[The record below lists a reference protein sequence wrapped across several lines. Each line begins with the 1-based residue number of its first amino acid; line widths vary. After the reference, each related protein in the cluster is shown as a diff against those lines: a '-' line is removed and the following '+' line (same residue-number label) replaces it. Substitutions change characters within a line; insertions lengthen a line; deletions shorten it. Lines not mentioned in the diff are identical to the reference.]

1 MRLQLSKVPLVDGW
15 MAGWMGGWM
24 RGAGARC
31 SCTPDHP
38 SESGLAPTGPSGA
51 RAHSGQ
57 QIPYEHSQVARTAS
71 YLRAGNPR
79 SQSPFTDRRRYCT
92 CLAPPVQRT
101 IGTRSVTTA
110 VLPSLPLPLPPANHH
125 RHSQP
130 LASRP
135 GPFLLPFSP
144 GRHETALGYAALKV
158 LEVRT
163 CDETAL
169 SFCDSP

>member
-1 MRLQLSKVPLVDGW
+1 
-15 MAGWMGGWM
+15 
-24 RGAGARC
+24 
-31 SCTPDHP
+31 
-38 SESGLAPTGPSGA
+38 GA

-158 LEVRT
+158 LEVLHPQPSGCILAEALATAPRT
-163 CDETAL
+163 LQPYKRRRLNHGAILAL
-169 SFCDSP
+169 PKRRT

>member
-57 QIPYEHSQVARTAS
+57 QIPFEHSQVARTAS

-101 IGTRSVTTA
+101 IGTGLSRPPSFLHSHSLCLPQTTTDIRSHCHRDLV
-110 VLPSLPLPLPPANHH
+110 PSFCHSRRVDMR
-125 RHSQP
+125 RHSAMP
-130 LASRP
+130 L
-135 GPFLLPFSP
+135 
-144 GRHETALGYAALKV
+144 
-158 LEVRT
+158 
-163 CDETAL
+163 
-169 SFCDSP
+169 